1 MLLVDFLSERLP
13 LRRYWSIGTR
23 ADMRCV
29 TSTLNSGWFLIKKSQ
44 SGWKHSLRQ
53 FFTKMFNADS
63 CSFGSECKS
72 AQINKLMA
80 LLIFLARRLPSFSDT
95 PVFGVFFGSGLPTN
109 PPKQTKFNIFK
120 TDEDFTLHSKITR

>member
-1 MLLVDFLSERLP
+1 VKDFLFGVG
-13 LRRYWSIGTR
+13 IGTR

-44 SGWKHSLRQ
+44 SGWKHSMRQ
-53 FFTKMFNADS
+53 CFTKMFNADS

-80 LLIFLARRLPSFSDT
+80 LLIFSCLNIKLRHSSFRYSMPYLSAASKSRWVMSFSASLGEF
-95 PVFGVFFGSGLPTN
+95 PVKSTAVEKRSVRN
-109 PPKQTKFNIFK
+109 Q
-120 TDEDFTLHSKITR
+120 